1 MPTEEKI
8 EPPVKIHKH
17 FTELKLNTDNPGRVL
32 WWYELMKQ
40 LEEQAFAVLKFGVN
54 MPPLAGGYFT
64 MNKGIVV
71 IAINRLA
78 AKIENNEVTF
88 TDDKYFSMFVHEA
101 SHFQHIVVDRGL
113 CKSPALFKKGK
124 IFTDEMLKAAGGYDP
139 EADPGIANA
148 QRLMNEDLRDLE
160 YEGGWRAVYADKK
173 FKLFPG
179 TRVHLDLQIGNL
191 FMYDLCRQPQEWK
204 DKYRSINDL
213 ENHPEKLTDYFH
225 EHCLP
230 LYKKY
235 SEWED
240 PNHIIKG
247 VLE

>member
-1 MPTEEKI
+1 MPTEEKT
-8 EPPVKIHKH
+8 ELPVKIHKH

-40 LEEQAFAVLKFGVN
+40 LAEQPFAILKFGVR

-64 MNKGIVV
+64 TDRGIAT
-71 IAINRLA
+71 IAVNRLA
-78 AKIENNEVTF
+78 AKIKNNEITF
-88 TDDKYFSMFVHEA
+88 TDDQYFSMFVHEA
-101 SHFQHIVVDRGL
+101 SHFQHIVVDRGF

-124 IFTDEMLKAAGGYDP
+124 IFTDQMLMDAGGNDP
-139 EADPGIANA
+139 EADPGVNA
-148 QRLMNEDLRDLE
+148 ARRLKNEGLRDLE
-160 YEGGWRAVYADKK
+160 YEAGWRAVYADKK

-179 TRVHLDLQIGNL
+179 TRVHLDLQLGNL
-191 FMYDLCRQPQEWK
+191 FMYDFCRQPQEWK
-204 DKYRSINDL
+204 DKYRSFNDL
-213 ENHPEKLTDYFH
+213 ENHPEKMGDYFN

-247 VLE
+247 VL